1 MRIYILILT
10 LFCSVNLFSQNQVD
24 INLQTKID
32 ELVLRNKLIS
42 KRLSE
47 VEQENFSLKQQIEA
61 MNSNVQNQ
69 ISRSQEL
76 QAQNERS
83 MNLALD
89 SFSTRFEQQN
99 VAVKNVQDKL
109 DDGFTKQ
116 LLYFVAAVLILTV
129 LYIVLSKRS
138 TQKALDSYTATWNDF
153 QEHMLKK

>member
-1 MRIYILILT
+1 
-10 LFCSVNLFSQNQVD
+10 
-24 INLQTKID
+24 
-32 ELVLRNKLIS
+32 
-42 KRLSE
+42 LSE

-153 QEHMLKK
+153 QEHILKK